1 MSNLTYQ
8 HHKTDN
14 GIEVIIQHPT
24 GEAFFTQ
31 TGYAIMAGI
40 TQQAVNK
47 RCKGCNHDELLLA
60 EILTPK
66 GLQGC
71 NLIPAGLA
79 FKWAMKDNPDLAM
92 RMGECGAT
100 VFAYQL
106 AGIEVKAQTKPLSNL
121 DLMQRN
127 LEVMQL
133 ALDELKR
140 QDAEIEEIK
149 RREKERDDRIE
160 TIEME
165 VTANSM
171 ELERFSN
178 GHGYW
183 YTIAGFAKLKGIK
196 PDVTWCNLQG
206 RKASAMCKQ
215 RNIKPTKV
223 NDPRFGEVNCYPD
236 SVLHEMIWN

>member
-1 MSNLTYQ
+1 MQNLTYDR
-8 HHKTDN
+8 HTTDN
-14 GIEVIIQHPT
+14 GIEVIIENPT
-24 GEAFFTQ
+24 GKAFFTQ
-31 TGYAIMAGI
+31 TGYAILSNL

-47 RCKGCNHDELLLA
+47 RCKGYNRDELKMA
-60 EILTPK
+60 EVLTPG
-66 GLQGC
+66 GLQGY

-79 FKWAMKDNPDLAM
+79 FKWSMKDNPDLAI

-106 AGIEVKAQTKPLSNL
+106 AGIKVKAETPDLTNL
-121 DLMQRN
+121 DVLLVVVQN
-127 LEVMQL
+127 LKKQEL
-133 ALDELKR
+133 ELK
-140 QDAEIEEIK
+140 AL
-149 RREKERDDRIE
+149 KERADMTDDRIE

-165 VTANSM
+165 VNANSM

-183 YTIAGFAKLKGIK
+183 YTIAGFAHLKGIK
-196 PDVTWCNLQG
+196 PDVKWCNLQG

-236 SVLHEMIWN
+236 SVLNEMIWD